1 MDDRVI
7 PGHECSAWDNLVILI
22 EVQHLKV
29 FKKMFVRNNAYL
41 VQMHK
46 TVKSKRVQMKTKLET
61 VGLQLWFKCLV
72 TALALT
78 RKNLAHLISTFS

>member
-29 FKKMFVRNNAYL
+29 FKKNVCKEQCIPCANA
-41 VQMHK
+41 QDCK
-46 TVKSKRVQMKTKLET
+46 IQKGANED
-61 VGLQLWFKCLV
+61 
-72 TALALT
+72 
-78 RKNLAHLISTFS
+78 